1 MITVIAGTSRPNSNT
16 AKIARQ
22 VAALYEALGEKP
34 GLIEL
39 EKLPASA
46 FVPAALS
53 DDVPEMQPFID
64 QILKSDGL
72 VLVVPEYN
80 GSFPGV
86 LKHFLDLLPYPE
98 GFEKRPVCFIG
109 LSAGANGGLR
119 PVEHLQQ
126 VFGYRNGFLF
136 PPRVFLAGVSKL
148 LGPDGTLTDAAI
160 VERLRKQAVGFLAFT
175 QAIKPLR

>member
-1 MITVIAGTSRPNSNT
+1 MITVISGTSRPNSNS
-16 AKIARQ
+16 ARVARQ
-22 VAALYEALGEKP
+22 VVGLYEALGEKP
-34 GLIEL
+34 ALIDL
-39 EKLPASA
+39 QALPAAA

-64 QILKSDGL
+64 LILKSDGL

-86 LKHFLDLLPYPE
+86 LKHFIDLLPYPE

-126 VFGYRNGFLF
+126 VFGYRNGFIY

-148 LGPDGTLTDAAI
+148 FGPEGAITDAAI
-160 VERLRKQAVGFLAFT
+160 VERLRKQAAGFLAFT